1 MAFAAPRPRSY
12 ALAVINRNLKEFVHF
27 NPDGVRR
34 ETVFETGNLWSE
46 VVCFER
52 NQTLGPVMDPDS
64 DATFTI
70 LAGEAVFQVEGKRK
84 RLDQWG
90 TVLVP
95 AGSEVTVSNAS
106 VDPLVVLV
114 TAAPPP
120 VPKAVSG

>member
-1 MAFAAPRPRSY
+1 
-12 ALAVINRNLKEFVHF
+12 VISHNLKQFVHF
-27 NPDGVRR
+27 DPAAVRR
-34 ETVFETGNLWSE
+34 ETVFETDHLWSE
-46 VVCFER
+46 VLCFER

-70 LAGEAVFQVEGKRK
+70 LAGEALFQVEGRRK
-84 RLDQWG
+84 RLDQWA

-106 VDPLVVLV
+106 TDPLVVLV

-120 VPKAVSG
+120 VPRAVSG